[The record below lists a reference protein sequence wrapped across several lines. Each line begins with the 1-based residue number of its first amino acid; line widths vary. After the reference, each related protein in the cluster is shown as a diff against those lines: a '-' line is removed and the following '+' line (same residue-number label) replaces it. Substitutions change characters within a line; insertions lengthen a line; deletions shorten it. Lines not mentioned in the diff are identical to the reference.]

1 MRIKKLT
8 YHDKYLDWRLEPL
21 EFSNLNLLVGA
32 SGVGKTRILKAL
44 TDLKNIA
51 SGMSLNGVAWNVE
64 FSIIDADY
72 QWSGEF
78 ETLGVTQDRTNFYID
93 NKSMQKSRIIKEK
106 IIIKQKSGSQLVSE
120 IVERKQG
127 DIFFQKNKIPAKL
140 SAFESVLKL
149 FSEDDHIVTLHKGFS
164 EIITEG
170 DISQTDRFGLQNDS
184 YSLMIPLLAKQYKT
198 IESIKDN
205 TFSTFT
211 KLALA
216 YKSIPETFVEIKE
229 NFIDVF
235 PEIED
240 MKINFKTD
248 SNIRIKVE
256 PFEEV
261 EATEM
266 VLYFKIRNVDSWISH
281 HYLSAGMIK
290 SLTFIADM
298 YLCPEGTVIL
308 IDEFENSLG
317 INCIN
322 ILDEL
327 VLMKRNIQYIIT
339 SHHPYII
346 NNVPMSYWKIITRK
360 GSVVKALEANELNL
374 GKSKHEVFMQLLQL
388 DEFTQGVC

>member
-1 MRIKKLT
+1 MKIKKLT
-8 YHDKYLDWRLEPL
+8 YHNKYLDWQLEPL

-44 TDLKNIA
+44 TDLKRIA
-51 SGMSLNGVAWNVE
+51 SGESLNGVAWDVE
-64 FSIIDADY
+64 FSIKKADY

-78 ETLGVTQDRTNFYID
+78 ETLGVTPDRTNFYID
-93 NKSMQKSRIIKEK
+93 DENNDESRQKSKIIEEK
-106 IIIKQKSGSQLVSE
+106 IVQKQKSDSQALFD
-120 IVERKQG
+120 IVDRKQG
-127 DIFFQKNKIPAKL
+127 DIYFHKNRIPVKL

-149 FSEDDHIVTLHKGFS
+149 FSEDDHIIMLHKGFA
-164 EIITEG
+164 EIITES
-170 DISQTDRFGLQNDS
+170 DISQSDDH
-184 YSLMIPLLAKQYKT
+184 YSLIIPSLAKQHNT
-198 IESIKDN
+198 LEAIKN
-205 TFSTFT
+205 NAFSTST

-216 YKSIPETFVEIKE
+216 YKNIPEIFSEIKE

-240 MKINFKTD
+240 MTIKFKPHSTMRVKIK
-248 SNIRIKVE
+248 

-261 EATEM
+261 TATRM
-266 VLYFKIRNVDSWISH
+266 VLYFRIRNVDGWISH
-281 HYLSAGMIK
+281 DYLSAGMMK

-317 INCIN
+317 VNCIN
-322 ILDEL
+322 ILDDL
-327 VLMKRNIQYIIT
+327 VLIKRNLQYIIT

-346 NNVPMSYWKIITRK
+346 NNVPVSYWKIITRK

-374 GKSKHEVFMQLLQL
+374 GKSKHEVFMQLMQL
-388 DEFTQGVC
+388 DEFTQGVRS